1 MQKSFSTVQLPPE
14 NTPSTEDPVLEER
27 TGAIPG
33 PRRLLT
39 PSTDPFRMKFDNPLH
54 ALILITC
61 LAVSTADA
69 SPDYKVNLTEGGAV
83 EVSANGSD
91 PVRFEPE
98 FKILF
103 TDQQITQR
111 RFRLELPSHEVTAW
125 QIRGQRAPLLNPFKV
140 ADVHKIRATGAE
152 ERDGVIH
159 WNFPEHELFALE
171 AEVHPSETGKEP
183 RIQFRFTARK
193 NGFFS
198 VGYAGAPER
207 APDEV
212 DAVFQPLIWHDQ
224 RFPEE
229 SFLTLEYNCSI
240 PGVLATAGGVTYGVM
255 ADPASLPFRIPTFRN
270 NLFGVMVRNEA
281 DQAQPIV
288 FAPVLGGQGSRM
300 TEGQTMSFDLLLL
313 VRPGGWL
320 ETFEYAAR
328 EVMGF
333 HDYRENTLT
342 SMNQTLDNMIDYGLG
357 EYSRFI
363 KEERGFSYATD
374 MPGAVKNV
382 TALHPLGV
390 ALAVDEEEIFTERV
404 HPLLEYLMSREKFLF
419 SNTGEVGSQT
429 ATSNM
434 RGPAFPVSE
443 LAELHSLTKGNN
455 PVFLHY
461 ARELYDQHRVLN
473 MTTVVEGGTWKR
485 DISLYRATGDK
496 QYLEEAV
503 RKADVYLEERINN
516 PPSDFAEAATSTFW
530 DYILP
535 RWPQLFEL
543 YELTQEERFLEAAV
557 HGAREYATIM
567 WFYPR
572 IPDEEILV
580 NKGGRAPLYRRGNPI
595 QVPEE
600 SVPAWRVSEMG
611 LIAEGLGTA
620 GGGHRGLFL
629 TTYAPYFLRIA
640 QHSGDAFL
648 RDIARSAMVGRY
660 SNFPGYHMN
669 MEYTTVYEQPDF
681 PLRAHREL
689 TSTSMHYNHIWVHIP
704 MILDYLVSD
713 AFDRSNGAVDFP
725 SRYVEGYAYLYGK
738 AYGDRPGH
746 FYGDENV
753 WLWMPRGA
761 LEIDNVQVNH
771 VTASGNGNF
780 YAALKNQS
788 DREIEVEVRVNPD
801 VVSGASAQSY
811 PVRIWKDN
819 EDAPAGELNDGV
831 IRVTLSPKGITALAI
846 DGLSAPPRFRDTVL
860 ATETAPWQ
868 QGFAA
873 AESPIGTLQGMY
885 VGTLTGMVFKFGE
898 KTWLYGY
905 LAGDFEDL
913 NEMEEVT
920 FHYRTGEEWEEHTVS
935 QFPWE
940 FSVPLTGDE
949 EEIAIHISTRNPAS
963 KQELSE
969 EILLKR

>member
-1 MQKSFSTVQLPPE
+1 MRNLTKKNRWKIRSLLRATALGICLGVCSAFASADYSVQL
-14 NTPSTEDPVLEER
+14 V
-27 TGAIPG
+27 
-33 PRRLLT
+33 
-39 PSTDPFRMKFDNPLH
+39 
-54 ALILITC
+54 
-61 LAVSTADA
+61 
-69 SPDYKVNLTEGGAV
+69 EGGAV
-83 EVSANGSD
+83 DVSVQGSD

-98 FKILF
+98 FKILH
-103 TDQQITQR
+103 TNQQITQR
-111 RFRLELPSHEVTAW
+111 RFRRELPFHEVTAW
-125 QIRGQRAPLLNPFKV
+125 QIRNQQAPALNPFKV
-140 ADVHKIRATGAE
+140 ADLHKIRATGAE

-159 WNFPEHELFALE
+159 WHFPENQLFELK
-171 AEVHPSETGKEP
+171 AELHPSESGQEP
-183 RIQFRFTARK
+183 QIRFQFTAREA
-193 NGFFS
+193 GFFS

-207 APDEV
+207 TPEEV

-224 RFPEE
+224 RFPEDA
-229 SFLTLEYNCSI
+229 FLTLEYNASI
-240 PGVLATAGGVTYGVM
+240 PGVLATLDGLTYGVM
-255 ADPASLPFRIPTFRN
+255 ADPSSLPFRMPTFRN

-281 DQAQPIV
+281 GQAQPMV
-288 FAPVLGGQGSRM
+288 FAPVLGAQESQMRVGQS
-300 TEGQTMSFDLLLL
+300 MSFDLLLL

-328 EVMGF
+328 EIMGF

-342 SMNQTLDNMIDYGLG
+342 SMNQTLDNMIDYGLS

-382 TALHPLGV
+382 TALHPLSV
-390 ALAVDEEEIFTERV
+390 ALAVDEEEIFTDRV
-404 HPLLEYLMSREKFLF
+404 QPLLEYLMSREKFLF

-443 LAELHSLTKGNN
+443 LAEFQSLTKGNN

-461 ARELYDQHRVLN
+461 VRELYGEDRVLN
-473 MTTVVEGGTWKR
+473 MTTVTYGGTWKR
-485 DISLYRATGDK
+485 DISLYRATGEK
-496 QYLEEAV
+496 QYLDEAV
-503 RKADVYLEERINN
+503 RKADVYIEERIKN

-530 DYILP
+530 DNILP
-535 RWPQLFEL
+535 WWPQLFEL
-543 YELTQEERFLEAAV
+543 YELTKEERFLDAAV
-557 HGAREYATIM
+557 HGAREYASIM

-572 IPDEEILV
+572 IPDEEIVV
-580 NKGGRAPLYRRGNPI
+580 NRGGQAPLYRRGNPI
-595 QVPEE
+595 RVPEE
-600 SVPAWRVSEMG
+600 TVPAWRVSEMG

-640 QHSGDAFL
+640 HHSGDAFL

-669 MEYTTVYEQPDF
+669 LEYSTVYEQPDF
-681 PLRAHREL
+681 PLRAHEEL

-713 AFDRSNGAVDFP
+713 AFDRSNAAVDFP

-738 AYGDRPGH
+738 AYGDRPGR
-746 FYGDENV
+746 FYGDQNV
-753 WLWMPRGA
+753 WLWMPRGV
-761 LEIDNVQVNH
+761 LEIDNVQANY
-771 VTASGNGNF
+771 VTATGNGNF
-780 YAALKNQS
+780 YAVLKNQS
-788 DREIEVEVRVNPD
+788 ELAIEVEVQINPEI
-801 VVSGASAQSY
+801 VSEATARSY

-819 EDAPAGELNDGV
+819 QEAPAGELKDGK
-831 IRVTLSPKGITALAI
+831 IRVTLSPKGITALAV
-846 DGLSAPPRFRDTVL
+846 DGLSAGPRFRETIL

-868 QGFAA
+868 QSFAMA
-873 AESPIGTLQGMY
+873 DSPIGTIQGMFL
-885 VGTLTGMVFKFGE
+885 GTLTGTVLKFGE
-898 KTWLYGY
+898 KTWLYAY
-905 LAGDFEDL
+905 MAGDFEDL
-913 NEMEEVT
+913 TVMDEVT
-920 FHYRTGEEWEEHTVS
+920 FHYRTGEEWEEYTVS

-949 EEIAIHISTRNPAS
+949 EEVEVYISTRNPAS

-969 EILLKR
+969 KIRLTK